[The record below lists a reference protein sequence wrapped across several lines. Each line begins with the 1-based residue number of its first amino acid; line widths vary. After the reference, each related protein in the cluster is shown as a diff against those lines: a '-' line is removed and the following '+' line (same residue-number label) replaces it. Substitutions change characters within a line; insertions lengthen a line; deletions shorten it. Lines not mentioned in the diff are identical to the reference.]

1 MPEDLLNTPSERAAL
16 KATIHQN
23 SEAFLRQL
31 CLNRGLETYNKT
43 RSDLEQVCYLSKRSI
58 VSLSLMPCIC
68 QMVIN
73 LINAMDDANIGATQ
87 AAPGGKTFAPAEPVD
102 DLSVHIDEVSMSPL
116 YCNRPPCTGW
126 LLSARLLARCTLL
139 CLAQFSALL
148 EIRVMTSRPG
158 GPAWT
163 PRRQTLLRRVG
174 GIFEGRVG
182 PVLDW
187 METYA

>member
-1 MPEDLLNTPSERAAL
+1 MPS
-16 KATIHQN
+16 
-23 SEAFLRQL
+23 
-31 CLNRGLETYNKT
+31 
-43 RSDLEQVCYLSKRSI
+43 
-58 VSLSLMPCIC
+58 IC

-139 CLAQFSALL
+139 CGACTIFVAL
-148 EIRVMTSRPG
+148 
-158 GPAWT
+158 
-163 PRRQTLLRRVG
+163 
-174 GIFEGRVG
+174 
-182 PVLDW
+182 PVHSVFC
-187 METYA
+187 AFGSSGA

>member
-1 MPEDLLNTPSERAAL
+1 MPS
-16 KATIHQN
+16 
-23 SEAFLRQL
+23 
-31 CLNRGLETYNKT
+31 
-43 RSDLEQVCYLSKRSI
+43 
-58 VSLSLMPCIC
+58 IC

-139 CLAQFSALL
+139 CLAQI
-148 EIRVMTSRPG
+148 E
-158 GPAWT
+158 
-163 PRRQTLLRRVG
+163 RRMHNLCHFARSSVHSVVLVPSGSDQQLLR
-174 GIFEGRVG
+174 
-182 PVLDW
+182 
-187 METYA
+187 A